1 MFNKTE
7 ILALYDAQ
15 MRIGLRLP
23 EAVFENTGRIVRDH
37 SRIENAGF
45 INYADLD
52 EICAEEEITAQ
63 IAFFRSL
70 NMPFTWKVYDHDQPA
85 DMRQRLAAHGFE
97 VGSPSM
103 LMAYQLPEAPIPLP
117 EQSISRV
124 QRVTEEREIE
134 AIVCVEEAV
143 YQSPR
148 DWLRKRLLHM
158 YRTTPQWI
166 SLYAGFAEEE
176 VVAGAWIIYYP
187 GSQFASLLGGATLPE
202 FRSRGYYTA
211 LLVARM
217 RAAQDR
223 GMRFLVVDASSM
235 SEPLLSKHGF
245 LRLEHTS
252 YCRWSPPGQAE

>member
-1 MFNKTE
+1 MLTKTE
-7 ILALYDAQ
+7 ILALYDTQ

-23 EAVFENTGRIVRDH
+23 EAVFEDTGHIVRDH
-37 SRIENAGF
+37 SLIENTGF
-45 INYADLD
+45 IDYADLD
-52 EICAEEEITAQ
+52 ETCAEEEIAAQ

-85 DMRQRLAAHGFE
+85 NLRQRLAAHGFE
-97 VGSPSM
+97 VSSPSM
-103 LMAYQLPEAPIPLP
+103 LMAYQLPEAPIPSP
-117 EQSISRV
+117 QQNAPRV

-134 AIVCVEEAV
+134 AIVRIEETV

-158 YRTTPQWI
+158 HRTTPQWI
-166 SLYAGFAEEE
+166 SLFAGFVDGE

-211 LLVARM
+211 LLAARM
-217 RAAQDR
+217 RAAQER
-223 GMRFLVVDASSM
+223 GMRFLAVDASSM
-235 SEPLLSKHGF
+235 SEPLLAKHGF

-252 YCRWSPPGQAE
+252 YCRWVPPVQAG